1 MNDILKYKDY
11 LASVQF
17 NADDEVFHG
26 KILGINDLVNFEGV
40 SVKDLKKAFTRMKS
54 STLL

>member
-17 NADDEVFHG
+17 NADDEVFRG
-26 KILGINDLVNFEGV
+26 KILGINDQAAIH
-40 SVKDLKKAFTRMKS
+40 SAKKICH
-54 STLL
+54 